1 MACIGAVRS
10 GHCLSPLETTNPSE
24 SDMIATGNSKLSQEV
39 KVYLLAENRLL
50 RDTLARLLR
59 KRAEINVVGVSRGS
73 EIMRD
78 NVLASQCDVVLVD
91 SFETEFIEDLLD
103 QDSNVKLLLFG
114 MNNDTKLFLKAV
126 HLGISGYLLKEASAA
141 EIVAAVRAAARGE
154 ATCPPTLCMA
164 LIQYLSKRR
173 REKIDFFE
181 SAGSTQKTLTPRQL
195 QLVQLVAEGLTNK
208 EIAANL
214 NLSQFTVKNHLRRVM
229 RQVEAASRH
238 DAVDALR
245 ASGQLGAR

>member
-1 MACIGAVRS
+1 MTITA
-10 GHCLSPLETTNPSE
+10 TE
-24 SDMIATGNSKLSQEV
+24 SCKLPQEV

-50 RDTLARLLR
+50 RDTLTRLLR
-59 KRAEINVVGVSRGS
+59 KRSEINVVGVSRSS
-73 EIMRD
+73 ETVKDDI
-78 NVLASQCDVVLVD
+78 LASRCDVVLMD
-91 SFETEFIEDLLD
+91 SFDTVACSTFLNELLE
-103 QDSNVKLLLFG
+103 QDSGIKLLLFG
-114 MNNDTKLFLKAV
+114 MSEEPESFLKAV
-126 HLGISGYLLKEASAA
+126 YLGVCGYLLKEASAA

-154 ATCPPTLCMA
+154 ATCPPSLCMW
-164 LIQYLSKRR
+164 LIQYLSKKRQER
-173 REKIDFFE
+173 PEALE
-181 SAGSTQKTLTPRQL
+181 MAAQKTLTPRQL

-245 ASGQLGAR
+245 ATGQLSAR